1 MKYIDA
7 EKLRSV
13 LQNTINSMKEKDVK
27 GERYDAFLN
36 GKLSICEELLGC
48 IDSFQQEPRFPQYD
62 NIVEK
67 VFGAGNLDGWER
79 DEAEILVAL
88 AKEEL
93 LKSLQ
98 QEQPNKYETALE
110 KARKWMPNVNQGGH
124 AILIDIFP
132 ELGEGL
138 DPRYGGRKQEQTE
151 VDLEKEIDRF
161 WDSCIKHKNER
172 GGNVIWSNK
181 IEIEVLAR
189 HFAEWGAIHLNAR
202 KNE

>member
-1 MKYIDA
+1 
-7 EKLRSV
+7 
-13 LQNTINSMKEKDVK
+13 MKEKDAK

-98 QEQPNKYETALE
+98 QEQPSLPSNIDEAAEEYSENILANNEDLQDAIEDAFKEGA
-110 KARKWMPNVNQGGH
+110 KWMAEQGETKQGVVTKDDFIQF
-124 AILIDIFP
+124 ADDTYID
-132 ELGEGL
+132 L
-138 DPRYGGRKQEQTE
+138 DPKLELTPAFALKDAKEVIVQIRKKQ
-151 VDLEKEIDRF
+151 
-161 WDSCIKHKNER
+161 
-172 GGNVIWSNK
+172 
-181 IEIEVLAR
+181 
-189 HFAEWGAIHLNAR
+189 
-202 KNE
+202 